1 MKSDEFEKEV
11 RELRYRQRR
20 FFRCRKDDP
29 DRPKALQ
36 LMRDQENLLRPY
48 IEKVMQSRPPHRRP
62 ESRREEFFLAV
73 NDMLRQQLEWAKRG
87 GGSWQMNPAKDAE
100 KKVDVFLA
108 EFDEERKAAKQREI
122 EAERAKQTKL
132 F

>member
-29 DRPKALQ
+29 DRQKALQ

-48 IEKVMQSRPPHRRP
+48 IEKVMQSRPPRRRP

-87 GGSWQMNPAKDAE
+87 GGSWQMNPAKEAE